1 MKFIIHFA
9 ANALTRLWQFAIDD
23 QSKADEHHDPVA
35 AAPRGPLLSIL
46 TNTN

>member
-9 ANALTRLWQFAIDD
+9 ASAMTQARLTFNGQAK
-23 QSKADEHHDPVA
+23 KADQHYDPIA

-46 TNTN
+46 TSAY